1 MKEKFL
7 RFMNGRY
14 GFDSF
19 GRFTLI
25 VSIILMLL
33 SNFRRSNFLNLL
45 CWLLL
50 IYTYYRMFSRQ
61 IEKRSKENQKFLAST
76 ASIRRWYYKQKNL
89 MQQRKTHHIY
99 RCPNC
104 KQQIRVPKGK
114 GKIEIRCP
122 KCNHTFIKNS

>member
-1 MKEKFL
+1 MK
-7 RFMNGRY
+7 FMSGRY

-19 GRFTLI
+19 GRFTLTI
-25 VSIILMLL
+25 SIILMLL
-33 SNFRRSNFLNLL
+33 SNFRRSSFLNML

-61 IEKRSKENQKFLAST
+61 IAKRSKENQQFLTST
-76 ASIRRWYYKQKNL
+76 APIRKWFYKQKNL

-104 KQQIRVPKGK
+104 KQQIRIPKGK

>member
-1 MKEKFL
+1 MKEKFI
-7 RFMNGRY
+7 RFMYGRY

-19 GRFTLI
+19 GKFTFA
-25 VSIILMLL
+25 VSIILMFL
-33 SNFRRSNFLNLL
+33 STFRHSGFLNLL
-45 CWLLL
+45 CWLML

-76 ASIRRWYYKQKNL
+76 ASIRRWFYKQKNL

>member
-25 VSIILMLL
+25 VSIILVLL